1 MAMASFEDA
10 INRNIDEFEKKI
22 EYDFKNREYIQ
33 IALTHSS
40 FANEHKQ
47 FKYNERL
54 EFLGDSVLG
63 LVISDYLFNERKDL
77 PEGKLTKLRANV
89 VCEESL
95 SRVAKKLDV
104 GNFLFLGKGE
114 KICGGRERDSILAD
128 ATEAIIAAIYLDGG
142 IECAKDF
149 ILSNLRD
156 VISNTVDGNIF
167 RDYKTILQ
175 EIIQKKNGK
184 LSYRL
189 VEENGPDHNK
199 EFEMVVKSGHTI
211 LGQGRG
217 RNKKEAEKEAAKN
230 ALINMG
236 ENI

>member
-1 MAMASFEDA
+1 MASFEDA

-142 IECAKDF
+142 IECAKEF